1 MNFIGK
7 FLGAII
13 GFRLGGFFGM
23 LAGIFLGHLAD
34 KKLYELGTVS
44 STFFKNKTTRQLL
57 FMQTTFAVLGHL
69 SKAKGRVTEED
80 IQLANHLMSHMQL
93 DDAGRRLAQEAFNR
107 GKQIDFPIRQVIREF
122 RLGCGQ
128 RGDLLRAFL
137 SVQLQAAFSD
147 GQLHDNEKSVLFVVA
162 EELASISPR
171 RFLSTRRLLS
181 TTFRLS
187 RRLST
192 PIPTIVFRSDTRRCL

>member
-1 MNFIGK
+1 
-7 FLGAII
+7 
-13 GFRLGGFFGM
+13 
-23 LAGIFLGHLAD
+23 
-34 KKLYELGTVS
+34 
-44 STFFKNKTTRQLL
+44 
-57 FMQTTFAVLGHL
+57 MQTTFAVLGHL

-107 GKQIDFPIRQVIREF
+107 GKQTDFPIRQVIREF

-147 GQLHDNEKSVLFVVA
+147 GLLHDNEKSCAVCGGGRTWF
-162 EELASISPR
+162 IPR
-171 RFLSTRRLLS
+171 
-181 TTFRLS
+181 
-187 RRLST
+187 
-192 PIPTIVFRSDTRRCL
+192 PI